1 MMRWS
6 VIWDYRWILADGLWL
21 SVQLSVLGIIGS
33 TVLGATVGCLGT
45 MPSFVAKR
53 VVLVYVES
61 LRNLPLILKLF
72 FLHFV
77 MGIDAL
83 LAGVVALILHQSA
96 YIADLTTAGL
106 RSIPPGQTEA
116 AIALGHPRYQLFWYI
131 LAPQAFRAMIPSLIT
146 QYVGVVKNSSVAML
160 ISLQELTFMTQ
171 KIEHETFRGF
181 EAATAV
187 TIIYVLLTLAIIGT
201 MTALQRAL
209 QRPA

>member
-1 MMRWS
+1 MHWS
-6 VIWDYRWILADGLWL
+6 VIWDYRWVLADGLWL

-33 TVLGATVGCLGT
+33 TVLGATVGSLGT
-45 MPSFVAKR
+45 MPSFIAKR
-53 VVLVYVES
+53 LVLVFVES
-61 LRNLPLILKLF
+61 MRNLPLILKLF

-77 MGIDAL
+77 IGIDAF
-83 LAGVVALILHQSA
+83 LAGVGALILHQSA
-96 YIADLTTAGL
+96 YIADLTNAGL
-106 RSIPPGQTEA
+106 RSIPSGQTEA
-116 AIALGHPRYQLFWYI
+116 ATALGHPRYQLFWYI

-187 TIIYVLLTLAIIGT
+187 TILYVLLTLAIIGP